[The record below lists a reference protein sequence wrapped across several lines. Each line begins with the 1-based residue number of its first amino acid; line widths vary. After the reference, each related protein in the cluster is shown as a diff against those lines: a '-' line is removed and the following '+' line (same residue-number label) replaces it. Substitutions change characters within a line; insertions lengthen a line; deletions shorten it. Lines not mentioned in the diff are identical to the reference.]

1 MGTTT
6 TNYFCLSAC
15 EEVAL
20 TISYINCCSTDFC
33 NNGTSTVIGGLDD
46 YANLVTTRLNI
57 PLIIGLSVGG
67 FCFLLIVVSIGISIL
82 IYCFCCRKSTLKS
95 CNLAD
100 QKPKPHEIS
109 SITQNTPFSLPSKY
123 EQNANRRYSS
133 SSSSS
138 FSPSIYSDQAQV
150 KIVIVHP
157 YSLPRTLVM

>member
-1 MGTTT
+1 
-6 TNYFCLSAC
+6 
-15 EEVAL
+15 
-20 TISYINCCSTDFC
+20 
-33 NNGTSTVIGGLDD
+33 
-46 YANLVTTRLNI
+46 VTTRLNI

-82 IYCFCCRKSTLKS
+82 IYCFCCRKTTLKS
-95 CNLAD
+95 GNLAD
-100 QKPKPHEIS
+100 QKPKPYEIS

-123 EQNANRRYSS
+123 ANRRYSSS

-157 YSLPRTLVM
+157 YAMPRKLVM